1 MKRTLSILLAVCLML
16 SAVSLLAGCSKTGGG
31 SGYPVTVGGVTIDKE
46 PANIV
51 VLNDDLADIVSY
63 LGYDV
68 KMVGRSAECDQDFL
82 YVVPVM
88 GSAAS
93 PDVNAITAAKAD
105 LVIADSTLNNNSK
118 SALESAGVKVLTLE
132 SAKNEEDLRN
142 LYISLGTALG
152 GSEKGAVK
160 GQEGYDALFTML
172 DKLNT
177 ASSSVVQT
185 AAYLY
190 LDGSGQLCTFVKGSL
205 EYSIFNFNGCTNVLL
220 NQTQPAV
227 NPDELQ
233 KGSPAYVFYD
243 SPAVLD
249 YLKASPQLSNINGLV
264 NGHTLQIPLKQFM
277 RHGSTAE
284 QTVFEMLNY
293 IEKVTKSTPD
303 QATVA
308 PTKAAAAPTKAPA
321 TAEPETAEPVTEAPE
336 VTEAQAEDVAVN
348 EADNGNV
355 VY

>member
-1 MKRTLSILLAVCLML
+1 MKRTLSILLSLCLIL
-16 SAVSLLAGCSKTGGG
+16 SAMSLLAGCNKAGG
-31 SGYPVTVGGVTIDKE
+31 SGYPVEVAGVTIDKE

-63 LGYDV
+63 IGYDI

-105 LVIADSTLNNNSK
+105 LVIADNTLGSNSK
-118 SALESAGVKVLTLE
+118 SALESAGVKVLTLTA
-132 SAKNEEDLRN
+132 AKNEEELRN

-160 GQEGYDALFTML
+160 GQEGYDSLFTML

-205 EYSIFNFNGCTNVLL
+205 EHSIFNFNGCTNVLL
-220 NQTQPAV
+220 NQSQPTV

-233 KGSPAYVFYD
+233 KGSPNYIFYD

-249 YLKASPQLSNINGLV
+249 YLKASPQLSKISGLV
-264 NGHTLQIPLKQFM
+264 SGHTLQIPLKQFM
-277 RHGSTAE
+277 RHGSSAE
-284 QTVFEMLNY
+284 LTVFEMLNY
-293 IEKVTKSTPD
+293 IEKITKATPD

-308 PTKAAAAPTKAPA
+308 PTKAAATPTKAPA
-321 TAEPETAEPVTEAPE
+321 TEAPETEAPE
-336 VTEAQAEDVAVN
+336 TDAPETDAQA
-348 EADNGNV
+348 ADNVSADANADGQNT
-355 VY
+355 YQ